1 MIETTKRTTRK
12 RKSGRRTFGTV
23 WQLPSG
29 RYRAT
34 YIAPDGERRAGES
47 TFRTIADADAWLST
61 VSADIV
67 RGTWRPPEPSR
78 ETVGAYAK
86 RWLALGVGRSGDPL
100 SPTTKELYELLWSR
114 WIEPTFGEVALGDV
128 SVETVRIWLGEAR
141 AEHPS
146 STQPAKAYRLLRVI
160 LNVAVDDEKIFANP
174 CRIRG
179 AGKESAPERP
189 VAMPEQV
196 LAIAEAIEGQYR
208 ALVILG
214 AWCSLRFGELA
225 GLRRSRVDLLHR
237 KIHVVEQL
245 VELAG
250 GKTVF
255 KSPKTDSGRT
265 VDVPAELVPILEDH
279 LAHYVG
285 ADADALVFSSREGHP
300 LRRTKFRPRWADACR
315 SVGVS
320 GLHFHDL
327 RGSGA
332 TWAAVAGATL
342 PELMH
347 RLGHRTHTAALR
359 YQHATAER
367 HREVADRLGA
377 LLNVRAEEEPAADV
391 VAISKVAE

>member
-1 MIETTKRTTRK
+1 MTTNRK
-12 RKSGRRTFGTV
+12 RKSPRTFGKV
-23 WQLPSG
+23 LRLHSG
-29 RYRAT
+29 RYRAS
-34 YIAPDGERRAGES
+34 YLAPDGKRRAGET
-47 TFRTIADADAWLST
+47 TFATVADANAWLAT
-61 VSADIV
+61 VQADIV
-67 RGTWRPPEPSR
+67 NKSWRPPEPSR
-78 ETVGAYAK
+78 ETVGAYAR
-86 RWLALGVGRSGDPL
+86 RWLALGVGRNGDPL
-100 SPTTKELYELLWSR
+100 SPTTAELYELLWTR
-114 WIEPTFGEVALGDV
+114 WLEPTFGDVALGDI
-128 SVETVRIWLGEAR
+128 SVEMVRTWLAESR
-141 AEHPS
+141 AEHPG
-146 STQPAKAYRLLRVI
+146 STQPAKAYRLLRAI
-160 LNVAVDDEKIFANP
+160 LNVAVDDEKIPANP

-196 LAIAEAIEGQYR
+196 LAIADAIDGQYR

-237 KIHVVEQL
+237 KIHVTEQL

-250 GKTVF
+250 GKTMF
-255 KSPKTDSGRT
+255 KSPKTDSGRAIE
-265 VDVPAELVPILEDH
+265 VPAELVPILEDH
-279 LAHYVG
+279 LAQYV
-285 ADADALVFSSREGHP
+285 ATETDALLFTSPEGHP
-300 LRRTKFRPRWADACR
+300 LRRTKFRPRWAEACR
-315 SVGVS
+315 RAGVS

-377 LLNVRAEEEPAADV
+377 LLTTDATETDAGAKV
-391 VAISKVAE
+391 VDIAPR

>member
-1 MIETTKRTTRK
+1 MSEPVKRTRK
-12 RKSGRRTFGTV
+12 RKGRRTFGNV
-23 WQLPSG
+23 YQLPSG
-29 RYRAT
+29 RYRAS
-34 YIAPDGERRAGES
+34 YLAPDGKRRAGES
-47 TFRTIADADAWLST
+47 TFATVADADAWLST
-61 VSADIV
+61 ISADIV
-67 RGTWRPPEPSR
+67 KGNWRPPEPSR
-78 ETVGAYAK
+78 ETVGAYAT
-86 RWLALGVGRSGDPL
+86 RWLALGVGRNGDPL
-100 SPTTKELYELLWSR
+100 SPTTKELYELLWTR
-114 WIEPTFGEVALGDV
+114 WLKPTFGDVALGDV
-128 SVETVRIWLGEAR
+128 SVEMVRMWLAESRG
-141 AEHPS
+141 EHPT
-146 STQPAKAYRLLRVI
+146 STQPAKAYRLLRAI
-160 LNVAVDDEKIFANP
+160 LNVAADDEKIPANP
-174 CRIRG
+174 CRIKG

-196 LAIAEAIEGQYR
+196 LAIADAIEPQYR

-214 AWCSLRFGELA
+214 AWCSLRFGEFA

-255 KSPKTDSGRT
+255 KSPKTDSGRV
-265 VDVPAELVPILEDH
+265 VDIPAELVTILEDH
-279 LAHYVG
+279 LAEFVG
-285 ADADALVFSSREGHP
+285 VDADALLFTSPEGHP
-300 LRRTKFRPRWADACR
+300 LRRTKFRPRWANACIEA
-315 SVGVS
+315 SVT

-367 HREVADRLGA
+367 HREVAERLGA
-377 LLNVRAEEEPAADV
+377 LLRTDGRGQDDGADV
-391 VAISKVAE
+391 VAIRTR